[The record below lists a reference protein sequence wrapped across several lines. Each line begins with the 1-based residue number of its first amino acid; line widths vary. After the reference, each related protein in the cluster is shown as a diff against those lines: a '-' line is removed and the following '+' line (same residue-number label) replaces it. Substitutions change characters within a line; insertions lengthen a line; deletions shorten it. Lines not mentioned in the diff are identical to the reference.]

1 MKLFILSS
9 AACILLSAVP
19 GVFSSEVSISMWN
32 SCLSL
37 FALFLSSLCSFV
49 PFQDN
54 QLRGSPSAVAINV
67 DEEFE
72 QVDNGEAQSKR
83 KKSGL
88 CGSNKK
94 SSRSAEDEHWCT
106 CMNQTCCGGKNKCE
120 KNRSTCTTCGFNCV
134 SSDEDMPWNKGLT
147 ESNDCQS
154 EWYKSGESIC
164 NEACTGNLVFTQHE

>member
-1 MKLFILSS
+1 MEQLPFI
-9 AACILLSAVP
+9 
-19 GVFSSEVSISMWN
+19 GT
-32 SCLSL
+32 
-37 FALFLSSLCSFV
+37 ALFLSSLCSFV

-54 QLRGSPSAVAINV
+54 QLRGSPSAVAINL
-67 DEEFE
+67 DQEFE

-83 KKSGL
+83 KKNGL

-94 SSRSAEDEHWCT
+94 SSRSAEDERWCT
-106 CMNQTCCGGKNKCE
+106 CMNQKCCGGYNKCE
-120 KNRSTCTTCGFNCV
+120 KNRNTCTTCGFNCV

-164 NEACTGNLVFTQHE
+164 NEACTGDLVFTQHE